1 MRTSFHFASPSVLVG
16 AALAAVLVLPGC
28 LVAAATV
35 GGAVAGQQILEDN
48 TYVHHLNYGSNLVW
62 AQTKATLAKKS
73 TSPIDVDE
81 TRRRAVADIDGT
93 TVTCTVETYD
103 IEQSILR
110 VQGKKFGFPDN
121 EVAKVVVD
129 RIVADLSKVR

>member
-1 MRTSFHFASPSVLVG
+1 MRHPHHIALSSAALG
-16 AALAAVLVLPGC
+16 LALAAFTLLPGC
-28 LVAAATV
+28 IVAAATV
-35 GGAVAGQQILEDN
+35 GGAVAGQTILEDN
-48 TYVHHLNYGSNLVW
+48 TFVHHLNYPSNLVW
-62 AQTKATLAKKS
+62 AQTKSTLARKS

-81 TRRRAVADIDGT
+81 SRRRAVADVEGT

-103 IEQSILR
+103 VNQCVLR

-129 RIVADLSKVR
+129 RIVSDLSKTR